1 MLGLPAP
8 TSRPALPKDWLFP
21 KAVSWAERI
30 AVLKERLG
38 KEVGVWV
45 GEFVGSRAGMGMG
58 MGREMEVEEALVKA
72 VGEIVRMG
80 EEVRR

>member
-30 AVLKERLG
+30 EALKERLG
-38 KEVGVWV
+38 KEVGVLVW
-45 GEFVGSRAGMGMG
+45 EFVGSRAGRG
-58 MGREMEVEEALVKA
+58 MGREREMEEALVKA